1 MTRKT
6 TVQPFTYYVPAALLP
21 EPILYPVLKGALPTR
36 GNGQNLSVLLPSDSQ
51 LRGFDIDFMNLIFI
65 RMLGVTAGWSL
76 EFHTFGSFTEMWLG
90 VLTDVCHIAITA
102 SQMDPTKAICPYT
115 TINDTKLMDYGYVQD
130 YTYGD
135 YAAGGIPGKGLQAN
149 GSAANLLG
157 CLNYGAPYVTSGFA
171 LLSLVAPSPFN
182 VLSSLFNSD
191 VCNVATV
198 IVIIACSAGFLV
210 SLLERK
216 NPHVGTLSRGA
227 YWALFTFISGADEQP
242 RQKSGRTVMVML
254 ALSNMITVSI
264 ITSIISAKLTT
275 ASLSVTVVDKLAD
288 VKGTLCVE
296 SNYQVLAAFVQRDP
310 NKPVSIVSVP
320 VEQCIQLLLNKTVG
334 AVITDSTVLSWYTN
348 YYQLPTTHISP
359 VLQSNPFAFV
369 YKNVSLMQYVN
380 PAVIAATQTD
390 ADWIPATQALK
401 VKYFGDDA
409 AASAVASVTP
419 VNYNTVIVAV
429 VMAGVAF
436 LVAFTNGDW
445 GRGIT
450 NEKFRYLF
458 SRRTKADMSDED
470 AAKMGDEQAMVR
482 LLVKELREVKDSL
495 DVLHAD
501 VHAVKAR
508 VKHGFA
514 QVKQMG
520 GSGGGG
526 AGAVASIGASPDDQV
541 RMARSSSR
549 RIDQW
554 VMTGIPEQQQHQQQ
568 TQQAPPPMFS
578 ARPPQPP
585 PQPNAQKP
593 PKPVQPP
600 SAMQQQPASAPA
612 PAPAQA
618 KELSAASV
626 EPGFCGLPDSGHYV
640 FPWAPQPSKR

>member
-1 MTRKT
+1 VCVRLLS
-6 TVQPFTYYVPAALLP
+6 TVP
-21 EPILYPVLKGALPTR
+21 YPVLKAALPTR
-36 GNGQNLSVLLPSDSQ
+36 GNVGNQSVVLPSDKQ
-51 LRGFDIDFMNLIFI
+51 LQGFDMDFVNLIFI
-65 RMLGVTAGWSL
+65 RMLGQTAGWSL

-90 VLTDVCHIAITA
+90 VLADVCHISITA
-102 SQMDPTKAICPYT
+102 SQMDPTEAICPYT
-115 TINDTKLMDYGYVQD
+115 TIDSMKLMDYGYVQD
-130 YTYGD
+130 YNYGD
-135 YAAGGIPGKGLQAN
+135 YAAGGIPGKGLQATLN
-149 GSAANLLG
+149 GTVNGTAANLLS
-157 CLNYGAPYVTSGFA
+157 CLNYGAPYVTQGFA
-171 LLSLVAPSPFN
+171 LLSLVSPSPFD

-227 YWALFTFISGADEQP
+227 YWALFTFINGADEHP

-275 ASLSVTVVDKLAD
+275 ASLSVTVVDKLGD

-296 SNYQVLAAFVQRDP
+296 SNYAVLSSFVARDP

-320 VEQCIQLLLNKTVG
+320 VEQCIQLLMRKSVV
-334 AVITDSTVLSWYTN
+334 AVITDQTVLSWYST
-348 YYQLPTTHISP
+348 YYQLDKTHISP
-359 VLQSNPFAFV
+359 VLQSNPFTFV

-390 ADWIPATQALK
+390 ANWIPATEALK
-401 VKYFGDDA
+401 VKYFGNA
-409 AASAVASVTP
+409 AAVAASASVTP

-429 VMAGVAF
+429 AMAGVAF

-445 GRGIT
+445 GKGIQ
-450 NEKFRYLF
+450 NETFKSLF
-458 SRRTKADMSDED
+458 SRHTKRDMSDED
-470 AAKMGDEQAMVR
+470 AAKQGDEQALVR
-482 LLVKELREVKDSL
+482 LLVKELREVKESL

-514 QVKQMG
+514 QVKQLG
-520 GSGGGG
+520 GGGG
-526 AGAVASIGASPDDQV
+526 AAAASAVNGGASPDDQV
-541 RMARSSSR
+541 RMARTSSR

-554 VMTGIPEQQQHQQQ
+554 VMTGMPEQQQQ
-568 TQQAPPPMFS
+568 PPPPQKQEPPPVFS
-578 ARPPQPP
+578 AFPPP
-585 PQPNAQKP
+585 PQPTAQKP
-593 PKPVQPP
+593 PKPVLPP
-600 SAMQQQPASAPA
+600 SAMRQQPPVVAPVAAVKESTTASI
-612 PAPAQA
+612 
-618 KELSAASV
+618 
-626 EPGFCGLPDSGHYV
+626 EPGFCGLPENGHYV
-640 FPWAPQPSKR
+640 FPWTPQPSNRK

>member
-1 MTRKT
+1 M
-6 TVQPFTYYVPAALLP
+6 
-21 EPILYPVLKGALPTR
+21 
-36 GNGQNLSVLLPSDSQ
+36 LPSDSQ
-51 LRGFDIDFMNLIFI
+51 LQGFDIDFINLIFI
-65 RMLGVTAGWSL
+65 RMLGETAGWSL

-90 VLTDVCHIAITA
+90 VLADVCHIAITA

-115 TINDTKLMDYGYVQD
+115 TINDAKLTDYGYIQD

-135 YAAGGIPGKGLQAN
+135 YANGGIPGKGPQATLNNTVN
-149 GSAANLLG
+149 GTASNLLG

-171 LLSLVAPSPFN
+171 LMSLVAPSPFN

-216 NPHVGTLSRGA
+216 NPHVGTLARGA
-227 YWALFTFISGADEQP
+227 YWALFTFINGADEHP

-275 ASLSVTVVDKLAD
+275 ASLSVSVIDKLAD
-288 VKGTLCVE
+288 VKGTLCIE
-296 SNYQVLAAFVQRDP
+296 SNYAVLSAFVDRDP

-320 VEQCIQLLLNKTVG
+320 IEQCIQLLIAKTVD
-334 AVITDSTVLSWYTN
+334 AVITDQTVLSWYSS
-348 YYQLPTTHISP
+348 YYQLAKTHISP

-390 ADWIPATQALK
+390 ANWIPATQALK
-401 VKYFGDDA
+401 VNYFGD
-409 AASAVASVTP
+409 ASSPTAVASATP

-429 VMAGVAF
+429 AMAGIAF

-445 GRGIT
+445 GPGIP

-458 SRRTKADMSDED
+458 ARRLKTDMSDED
-470 AAKMGDEQAMVR
+470 AAKQGDEQALVR
-482 LLVKELREVKDSL
+482 LLVKELREVKDAL

-514 QVKQMG
+514 QVKQLG
-520 GSGGGG
+520 GTGGGDK
-526 AGAVASIGASPDDQV
+526 AGFASATGGASPDAQV
-541 RMARSSSR
+541 RMARTSSR

-554 VMTGIPEQQQHQQQ
+554 VMTGMPEQQQQQQ
-568 TQQAPPPMFS
+568 PPAPPPVFS
-578 ARPPQPP
+578 ARPQQPQPT
-585 PQPNAQKP
+585 AQKP
-593 PKPVQPP
+593 PKAVQPP
-600 SAMQQQPASAPA
+600 SAMRQQQQPAPAAVAPV
-612 PAPAQA
+612 
-618 KELSAASV
+618 KESSGASI
-626 EPGFCGLPDSGHYV
+626 EPGFCGLPENGHYV
-640 FPWAPQPSKR
+640 FPWTPQPSRKE